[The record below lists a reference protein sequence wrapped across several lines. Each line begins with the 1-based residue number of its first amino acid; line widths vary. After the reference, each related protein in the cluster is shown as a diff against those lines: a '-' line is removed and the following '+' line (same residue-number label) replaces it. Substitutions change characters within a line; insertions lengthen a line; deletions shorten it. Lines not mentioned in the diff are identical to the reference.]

1 MLALHFPGW
10 SWNIINFLSTA
21 IHIVAHVF
29 NVEFFISS
37 YESDDRLVQRLNMFE
52 DSENDTY
59 LNPIRETNAV
69 SKTFLFVL
77 FALSVDWCRI
87 AVVRL
92 TYLIACLFVLFCG
105 THTYCRLNLKSFY
118 WLFVRFQLWCCG
130 NLVGFFCL
138 VVLKLITK

>member
-1 MLALHFPGW
+1 
-10 SWNIINFLSTA
+10 
-21 IHIVAHVF
+21 
-29 NVEFFISS
+29 
-37 YESDDRLVQRLNMFE
+37 MFE

-118 WLFVRFQLWCCG
+118 
-130 NLVGFFCL
+130 
-138 VVLKLITK
+138 